1 MSSYERPLSPPRGGG
16 GWEPM
21 DGYGRDT
28 YGRAPSPGLG
38 SGAGAGP
45 RRDDYPPTAALED
58 PYAVPRRPRT
68 PDDGQTS

>member
-1 MSSYERPLSPPRGGG
+1 
-16 GWEPM
+16 M

-58 PYAVPRRPRT
+58 PYAVPRRPRS